1 MTWTDNTLMVFSLKK
16 IFTIPVF
23 PDDRETARKA
33 KILVSLLRFLL
44 IALIL
49 SIAATI
55 LVFTKKMES
64 FMVIGFAFSFAACSY
79 SLLLLKKI
87 KIASLV
93 LLSGIWV
100 VVTGLIF
107 TAGGMQSI
115 DAVYYASIVVMAGLL
130 LGTRATIVFGIL
142 CGLSGMLMVV
152 SSTLNLV
159 AIQIFPVPPWAGWL
173 NMCLALFLIISLL
186 NIALRGLEGA
196 LASVNLE
203 LEERRRVEN
212 ALRESEARAMA
223 ILQAIPDMMFLLDE
237 NGIIIDY
244 EINHGEQESPTTLT
258 FQGKTIYDLFPS
270 HLAKTIM
277 DQIAV
282 TLHTGAMHIA
292 EYQIPMLGR
301 QIRYYEA
308 RMVTI
313 GRSGIMVIV
322 RDISERKYAEKKIQ
336 ESLHEK
342 EVLLKEIHHR
352 VKNNMQIISSLI
364 SLQLRHI
371 SNEGFQGLF
380 IEIQNRVRAMALVHE
395 KLYQSDNIARINIRD
410 YFNSLKDII
419 WSSYSTIQDKV
430 RIIADIEDQ
439 SLDLDRAIPVGLI
452 VNELLTNAIKY
463 AFPEGNTGEIN
474 FSCRKNS
481 DGKFLLQISDNG
493 IGLPEDVNL
502 AKSETLGFQ
511 IVNALVQQIGGS
523 ISIVSEGGTCVEIVF

>member
-1 MTWTDNTLMVFSLKK
+1 MGLPVKS

-23 PDDRETARKA
+23 PDDRETGRKA
-33 KILVSLLRFLL
+33 KILISLLRFLL
-44 IALIL
+44 IVLIL

-55 LVFTKKMES
+55 LVFEKKMES
-64 FMVIGFAFSFAACSY
+64 FLVIGFASTFAACAY
-79 SLLLLKKI
+79 SLLLLKRI
-87 KIASLV
+87 RAASLV

-130 LGTRATIVFGIL
+130 LGTRATVVFGIL

-152 SSTLNLV
+152 SSMFNIV
-159 AIQIFPVPPWAGWL
+159 AVQIFPVPPWAGWL

-196 LASVNLE
+196 LTSVNLE

-244 EINHGEQESPTTLT
+244 EINHGEHDSPTTLT
-258 FQGKTIYDLFPS
+258 FQGKTIFDLFPS

-277 DQIAV
+277 DQITV

-292 EYQIPMLGR
+292 EYQLPMLGR
-301 QIRYYEA
+301 QIRFYEA

-336 ESLHEK
+336 ESLREK

-371 SNEGFQGLF
+371 RNEGFQGLF
-380 IEIQNRVRAMALVHE
+380 VEIQNRVRAMALVHE

-410 YFNSLKDII
+410 YFCSLKDII
-419 WSSYSTIQDKV
+419 WSSYSTIQDRAKF
-430 RIIADIEDQ
+430 IADVEDQ

-463 AFPEGNTGEIN
+463 AFPEGNAGEII
-474 FSCRKNS
+474 FSCRKKS

-493 IGLPEDVNL
+493 VGLPEDINL
-502 AKSETLGFQ
+502 EKSDTLGFQ
-511 IVNALVQQIGGS
+511 IVDALVRQIGGN
-523 ISIVSEGGTCVEIVF
+523 ITVNGKNGTCVEIEF